1 MGNNQM
7 LVADVQTKEIRRFL
21 VGPSGCEVTGIT
33 WTPDRRT
40 MFVNIQHPGEIG
52 NHPNAPKTA
61 AGTTFTDNEIA
72 RNATAFSQWPTTGA
86 RPRSATVVVRRGDGG
101 VVGT

>member
-7 LVADVQTKEIRRFL
+7 LVADPATKEIRRFM

-40 MFVNIQHPGEIG
+40 VFVNIQHPGEVSDHLRRPTG
-52 NHPNAPKTA
+52 S
-61 AGTTFTDNEIA
+61 TDDSTA
-72 RNATAFSQWPTTGA
+72 RNPAAFSQWPTAGA
-86 RPRSATVVVRRGDGG
+86 RPRSATVAIRRADGG
-101 VVGT
+101 PVVG